1 MQQPNTLSLASKL
14 TVAALIVAAAGIV
27 IQIVSGVDF
36 PTVPPGLIILLAA
49 ASLVAFGPW
58 RWTPVVGIVVG
69 LFLLVGFFA
78 SGQIGPLLDPG
89 WFGRFVGVW
98 VLFLSVVVAVV
109 AGTVATIQNFRVR
122 REEVG

>member
-1 MQQPNTLSLASKL
+1 MNQRNSLSLSSKV
-14 TVAALIVAAAGIV
+14 TVAALLVAAVGIV

-36 PTVPPGLIILLAA
+36 PPVSPGLIILLVAA
-49 ASLVAFGPW
+49 GLTAFGPW
-58 RWTPVVGIVVG
+58 RWAPVVGIVVG

-98 VLFLSVVVAVV
+98 VLFLSVVAAVV
-109 AGTVATIQNFRVR
+109 AGTVATIQNYRTNS
-122 REEVG
+122 